1 MEGIAYA
8 LRDSLEIIRGLGTP
22 IERIYATGGGARSS
36 LWRQIQAD
44 VYNAEL
50 VTINIAEG
58 PAFGAAILAGV
69 GTGVYDSVES
79 AADEIIKITSATQP
93 NADNVRTY
101 EEYYQIYRALYPALK
116 PQFDRVTA
124 VVSGGE
130 YNE

>member
-1 MEGIAYA
+1 MSEF
-8 LRDSLEIIRGLGTP
+8 
-22 IERIYATGGGARSS
+22 YATGGGARSS

-44 VYNAEL
+44 VYDVEL

-69 GTGVYDSVES
+69 GTGIYDSVES
-79 AADEIIKITSATQP
+79 AADEIIKITSSTQP
-93 NADNVRTY
+93 NADSVRLY

-116 PQFDRVTA
+116 PQFDQVTA
-124 VVSGGE
+124 LVSGGE

>member
-8 LRDSLEIIRGLGTP
+8 LRDSLEIIRGLGTS

-44 VYNAEL
+44 VFDAEL

-79 AADEIIKITSATQP
+79 AVDEIIKITSSTQP
-93 NADNVRTY
+93 NSDNARIY
-101 EEYYQIYRALYPALK
+101 EEYYQIYSALYPALK

-124 VVSGGE
+124 VVSGGGS
-130 YNE
+130 NE